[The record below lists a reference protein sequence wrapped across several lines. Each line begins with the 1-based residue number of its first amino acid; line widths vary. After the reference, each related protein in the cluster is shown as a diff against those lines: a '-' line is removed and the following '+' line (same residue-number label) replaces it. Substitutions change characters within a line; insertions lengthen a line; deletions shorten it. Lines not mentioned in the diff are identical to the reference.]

1 MNNTHWAAQPERGN
15 RLALWLTTQIVRYLP
30 PWLLSVAVTLISRYY
45 YHTSP
50 RARRN
55 IARYQRRLQTACPDL
70 ALPPDAARQQIR
82 SFAEA
87 IADRFAVWQH
97 RLTYQDLT
105 VHDPDNLYRRIDHPA
120 PGARG
125 EILLCSHHG
134 NMEIC
139 RALVAHHRDFALNIL
154 VHHKHA
160 AAYNRALKNAGADDI
175 RMIQVS
181 ELDAAVMLEL
191 QNRVNRGEWLAIA
204 ADRVPVRGEKTVS
217 VSFLGDEAR
226 IAQGPWLLAGL
237 LQTRLN
243 TLFCRKEHGRYH
255 LYLADFADSIRWQK
269 NSRARIIQQA
279 ATRYAALLEQQCREA
294 PLQWYNFYDFWNDDE
309 KHLSQP

>member
-30 PWLLSVAVTLISRYY
+30 PWLLSVVVTLISRYY

-97 RLTYQDLT
+97 RLTYRDLT
-105 VHDPDNLYRRIDHPA
+105 VHDPDNLYLRIDHPA

-125 EILLCSHHG
+125 HFDVL
-134 NMEIC
+134 
-139 RALVAHHRDFALNIL
+139 
-154 VHHKHA
+154 
-160 AAYNRALKNAGADDI
+160 
-175 RMIQVS
+175 
-181 ELDAAVMLEL
+181 
-191 QNRVNRGEWLAIA
+191 
-204 ADRVPVRGEKTVS
+204 
-217 VSFLGDEAR
+217 DEAR
-226 IAQGPWLLAGL
+226 EELATLGVDSSLLVLGGRPLRVSRHQFSLWGWIRTAPVYSPARPRPTQDARPGARANEAEAGLAGPGAVRRRPRER
-237 LQTRLN
+237 QGSGARGSWRSSQRTGRRAGAQRKPGTRSSP
-243 TLFCRKEHGRYH
+243 R
-255 LYLADFADSIRWQK
+255 
-269 NSRARIIQQA
+269 
-279 ATRYAALLEQQCREA
+279 AALQRGVVQ
-294 PLQWYNFYDFWNDDE
+294 
-309 KHLSQP
+309 